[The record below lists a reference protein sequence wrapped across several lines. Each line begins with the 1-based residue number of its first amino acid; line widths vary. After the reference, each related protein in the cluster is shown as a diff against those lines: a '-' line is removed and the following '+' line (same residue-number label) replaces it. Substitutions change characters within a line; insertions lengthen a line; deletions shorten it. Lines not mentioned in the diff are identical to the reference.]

1 MSHPFRATRILA
13 LAALLSAAVPNAF
26 AADRETVKTAVAAG
40 VGGAVG
46 AVVGEELGGRKG
58 SIVGAA
64 TGAAIG
70 AAVVTD
76 NHHDHHDHYSTERV
90 IVVTEPD
97 HGHYR
102 KHCPPGQAKKG
113 RC

>member
-1 MSHPFRATRILA
+1 MSHPFRAIRILT
-13 LAALLSAAVPNAF
+13 LAGLLSAAVPTTF
-26 AADRETVKTAVAAG
+26 AADRDTVKTAVAAG

-58 SIVGAA
+58 AIVGAA

-76 NHHDHHDHYSTERV
+76 SHHDHHSGERV

-97 HGHYR
+97 HRHYR

>member
-13 LAALLSAAVPNAF
+13 LVALLSAPTAF
-26 AADRETVKTAVAAG
+26 AADREIVKTAVAAG

-58 SIVGAA
+58 AIVGAA

-76 NHHDHHDHYSTERV
+76 SHHDHHSAERV
-90 IVVTEPD
+90 IVVTEPG
-97 HGHYR
+97 HRHYR